1 MGLKFRKSVKLAPGV
16 KLNLTK
22 NGVSSVSV
30 GKNGAKVNIGKNGV
44 RTTVGIPG
52 SGLSYSSHSPKKQST
67 TTPQRVESTQ
77 GNQTLGLINLVIIV
91 ACFIFILFML
101 LK

>member
-1 MGLKFRKSVKLAPGV
+1 MGLKFRKSVKLAPGI

-30 GKNGAKVNIGKNGV
+30 GKNGAKVNIGKNGI
-44 RTTVGIPG
+44 RSTVGIPG
-52 SGLSYSSHSPKKQST
+52 SGLSYSSHSPRKKS
-67 TTPQRVESTQ
+67 TTPQQVQPTQ

-91 ACFIFILFML
+91 VCFIFILFML